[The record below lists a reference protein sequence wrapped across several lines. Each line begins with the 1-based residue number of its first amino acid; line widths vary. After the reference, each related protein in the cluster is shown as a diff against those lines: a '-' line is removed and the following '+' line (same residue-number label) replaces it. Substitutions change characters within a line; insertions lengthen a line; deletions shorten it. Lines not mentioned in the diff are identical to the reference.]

1 MININTKNYISKNIV
16 SEEKLIKILEK
27 LRKQGKKIGLCT
39 GSFDLLHPGHIT
51 HLTSAKKMCDFLVV
65 AIARDN
71 FSSKK
76 QSEKGRPVYSH
87 DLRAFMISKL
97 KPVDFV
103 FLDDGSEETVNLV
116 KPNIFIKGPD
126 YADEKSPSILRQKK
140 MIESFGGKMYYTPD
154 EKLSTTEIIK
164 YIKEEAD

>member
-1 MININTKNYISKNIV
+1 MININTKSYVSKNILP
-16 SEEKLIKILEK
+16 EEKIIKILEK
-27 LRKQGKKIGLCT
+27 LKKQGKKIGLCT

-51 HLTSAKKMCDFLVV
+51 HLISAKKRCDVLVV

-76 QSEKGRPVYSH
+76 QSEKGHPVYSH

-103 FLDDGSEETVNLV
+103 FLDNGSEEIINLV
-116 KPNIFIKGPD
+116 KPDFFIKGPD

-140 MIESFGGKMYYTPD
+140 MMESFGGKICYTKD
-154 EKLSTTEIIK
+154 EKLSTTDIIK
-164 YIKEEAD
+164 HIKEEVN